1 MKTRCPCCGATTSLD
16 ALVAGDDA
24 RDALRALM
32 GIGGD
37 LARGAVVYAGMHRP
51 GKSEL
56 SWERLAKILGELLEA
71 MQAGEITRNGQR
83 YPAPQ
88 AAWLWAFAEM
98 RKRRDAGSLTLP
110 LKGHGYLYEV
120 LSRWEAQ
127 DATTTVM
134 APATAPVVS
143 GGKPASKTLSGIAA
157 LEGLKR

>member
-16 ALVAGDDA
+16 ALVANDEA
-24 RDALRALM
+24 RDALLALM

-37 LARGAVVYAGMHRP
+37 LAKGAVIYAGMHRP
-51 GKSEL
+51 SKSEL
-56 SWERLAKILGELLEA
+56 SWGRLAKILGELLGA
-71 MQAGEITRNGQR
+71 MQAGEIERNGQR

-98 RKRRDAGSLTLP
+98 RKRRDEGSLQLP

-120 LSRWEAQ
+120 LTRWDGQ
-127 DATTTVM
+127 GATTTVM
-134 APATAPVVS
+134 PAASAPMMAT
-143 GGKPASKTLSGIAA
+143 GKAASKTLNGIAA

>member
-1 MKTRCPCCGATTSLD
+1 MKTRCPCCGATMSLD
-16 ALVAGDDA
+16 ALLAHDDA
-24 RDALRALM
+24 RDVLRALVAL
-32 GIGGD
+32 GGE
-37 LARGAVVYAGMHRP
+37 LGKGAVLYAGMHRP

-56 SWERLAKILGELLEA
+56 SWGRLAKILGELLEA

-110 LKGHGYLYEV
+110 LNGHGYLYEV

>member
-1 MKTRCPCCGATTSLD
+1 MRGCTAPERASCHGSGSPKSSASCWRRC
-16 ALVAGDDA
+16 
-24 RDALRALM
+24 
-32 GIGGD
+32 
-37 LARGAVVYAGMHRP
+37 
-51 GKSEL
+51 K
-56 SWERLAKILGELLEA
+56 
-71 MQAGEITRNGQR
+71 QAR

>member
-1 MKTRCPCCGATTSLD
+1 
-16 ALVAGDDA
+16 
-24 RDALRALM
+24 
-32 GIGGD
+32 
-37 LARGAVVYAGMHRP
+37 
-51 GKSEL
+51 
-56 SWERLAKILGELLEA
+56 

-98 RKRRDAGSLTLP
+98 RKRRDADSLTLP